1 VRFFVYEFKSGG
13 LDRFFLRIL
22 ATNMPETI
30 PQIYQNLSE
39 QERLEADY
47 NLVGFF
53 GLLMK
58 IDQRLKKEQANNLMK
73 DQCNEQRNQKTNC

>member
-1 VRFFVYEFKSGG
+1 
-13 LDRFFLRIL
+13 
-22 ATNMPETI
+22 MPETI

-39 QERLEADY
+39 QEQLEADY

-58 IDQRLKKEQANNLMK
+58 IDRRIKAEAESNENNRNTDNTNQAK
-73 DQCNEQRNQKTNC
+73 